1 MQRRV
6 PAVVMRGGTS
16 RAVFF
21 HQRHLPEDP
30 ALRDRVM
37 LAVFGGGDPYG
48 RQIDGLGGAVST
60 TSKAAIIGPAS
71 VPDADVDY
79 TFGQVSV
86 NTPLVDYGGNCG
98 NISSAVGPF
107 AIEEGLVR
115 ATDPVTTVRIWQTN
129 TRKRIIVR
137 VPTSGGLPQVEGAY
151 AIDGVPGTGA
161 MIVLEFLDPGGSM
174 TGRLLP
180 TGHVRDTLT
189 LDGGRSLTVSFVDCA
204 NPFVFVRAADL
215 GLTNTE
221 TVDEWTAHPT
231 ALKAMEE
238 IRCAAAEVLGIAR
251 DRRTAS
257 KDSPGVPKIAVVAP
271 PRQFAT
277 LSGKPVAADAVHLL
291 ARMTSL
297 QKPHKAF
304 AITGG
309 VCLAVASRI
318 PGTVVHDAVPPALR
332 AAETLLI
339 GHPSGMMPVEVV
351 VEAVEG
357 GFEVRRAAIG
367 RTARRLMDGFAYV
380 PASLLA
386 GA

>member
-1 MQRRV
+1 MGQAKISCV
-6 PAVVMRGGTS
+6 IMRGGTS
-16 RAVFF
+16 KAVFF
-21 HQRHLPEDP
+21 KEADLPPGPE
-30 ALRDRVM
+30 RRERVI
-37 LAVFGGGDPYG
+37 LSVFGSPDA
-48 RQIDGLGGAVST
+48 RQINGLGGADPL
-60 TSKAAIIGPAS
+60 TSKAAIIGPPS
-71 VPDADVDY
+71 RPDADVDY
-79 TFGQVSV
+79 TFGYVGITAPSV
-86 NTPLVDYGGNCG
+86 DWKGNCG
-98 NISSAVGPF
+98 NISSAVGPY
-107 AIEEGLVR
+107 AIDEGIVR
-115 ATDPVTTVRIWQTN
+115 GTDPVTTVRIHNTN
-129 TRKRIIVR
+129 TKKILIAE
-137 VPTSGGLPQVEGAY
+137 VPTRGGRFEPEGDY
-151 AIDGVPGTGA
+151 AIAGAPGAGA
-161 MIVLEFLDPGGSM
+161 KIRLDFRETAGSV

-180 TGHVRDTLT
+180 TGRATDTLT
-189 LDGGRSLTVSFVDCA
+189 LQGGRALTVSFVDCA

-339 GHPSGMMPVEVV
+339 GHPSGVMPVEVV

-367 RTARRLMDGFAYV
+367 RTARRLMDGCAYV

-386 GA
+386 GG